1 MNTPKELVTFLRFVG
16 AGLTESTDNYEDE
29 LVERLQN
36 EVQKV
41 KTSREMKG
49 RYMLFEELMRD
60 EFKAGKKEDRLEVI
74 IEFLSSVGDVPEELR
89 NKLESI
95 QEIDTLRDLSKK
107 AAHVTSMQ
115 EFEAEVNQLIK

>member
-60 EFKAGKKEDRLEVI
+60 EFKAGKKEERLEVI
-74 IEFLSSVGDVPEELR
+74 MEFLSSVGDVPEELR

-95 QEIDTLRDLSKK
+95 QEIDTLRDLSRK

-115 EFEAEVNQLIK
+115 EFETEVNQLIK

>member
-16 AGLTESTDNYEDE
+16 AGITESTDNYEDE
-29 LVERLQN
+29 LVERLQS

-60 EFKAGKKEDRLEVI
+60 EFKAGKKEDRLEVSM
-74 IEFLSSVGDVPEELR
+74 EFLSSVGDVPEELR

-95 QEIDTLRDLSKK
+95 QEIDTLRELSKK
-107 AAHVTSMQ
+107 AAHVTSVQ
-115 EFEAEVNQLIK
+115 EFEVEVNQLIK